1 MMWAPSASLTVWLYR
16 RPTDMRKSYDGLS
29 ALAKQVLQED
39 PLGGALFCFVNRRRT
54 QLKCLYF
61 EGDGY
66 CVWSKRLE
74 RGRIQV
80 RFDGMEKA
88 RLDAKTLM
96 LLVDGIDPSSVRRF
110 KRYRYSPVDHHP
122 VL

>member
-1 MMWAPSASLTVWLYR
+1 MWAPRASLTVWLYR

-29 ALAKQVLQED
+29 ALAKHVLEED
-39 PLGGALFCFVNRRRT
+39 PLGGALFCFINRRRT

-74 RGRIQV
+74 RGRFQV
-80 RFDGMEKA
+80 RFDGIEKS
-88 RLDAKTLM
+88 RLDVSTLQ
-96 LLVDGIDPSSVRRF
+96 LLVDGIDPNSVRRY
-110 KRYRYSPVDHHP
+110 KRYRYSHVDPHP